1 MRTSSPGPP
10 GRASAAL
17 WRRWL
22 FPAAIAAGLVTLLAL
37 PRGGARGA
45 PLSYT
50 GFVADV
56 GAGMVRAVTIG
67 PAGQVAGSLAAAAA
81 IGGGIT
87 AAAATTSHASSQPAA
102 SQPAAATVRTVQA
115 TVGGKT
121 ETILV
126 NRPGPAAVL
135 LPVRHGG
142 EVGRHR
148 GTGGAVAA
156 ADVRVTGRH
165 RADRQARRGH
175 GCPRRPGRLQRAPAV
190 HLRRRPGWPGDRPG
204 SAGLLRGHPRPHAD
218 HRVPGPGRPV
228 QPLRLLTRPGAPV
241 R

>member
-56 GAGMVRAVTIG
+56 GAGMVRAATIG

-126 NRPGPAAVL
+126 NSQGLPLYYYQSDTAAKSAVTGGLAALWPPLTSASPAATGLTGKLAAVTDAHGDQVAYKGHL
-135 LPVRHGG
+135 LY
-142 EVGRHR
+142 
-148 GTGGAVAA
+148 TF
-156 ADVRVTGRH
+156 ADDQAGQVTGQGVQGFFV
-165 RADRQARRGH
+165 AT
-175 GCPRRPGRLQRAPAV
+175 PGLTPITGFSTA
-190 HLRRRPGWPGDRPG
+190 
-204 SAGLLRGHPRPHAD
+204 AGTTPTASSGN
-218 HRVPGPGRPV
+218 GYGY
-228 QPLRLLTRPGAPV
+228 
-241 R
+241 